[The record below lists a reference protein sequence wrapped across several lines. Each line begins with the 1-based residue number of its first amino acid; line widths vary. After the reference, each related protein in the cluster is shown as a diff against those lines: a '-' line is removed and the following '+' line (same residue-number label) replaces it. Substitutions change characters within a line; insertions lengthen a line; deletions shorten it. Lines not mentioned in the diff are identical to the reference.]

1 MILPSA
7 VHIAKADEILPSPS
21 AQEEGANGAE
31 SAAATIEQRV
41 ISRDAIVNKTDKMCA
56 TGKSSSSQVWQ
67 PKNRGVACVTPN
79 TSLRSVYE

>member
-21 AQEEGANGAE
+21 AQEEGVNGADN
-31 SAAATIEQRV
+31 AAATVEQRI

-56 TGKSSSSQVWQ
+56 TGKSRLQPSVATRKHEVW
-67 PKNRGVACVTPN
+67 RA
-79 TSLRSVYE
+79 